1 MVDVL
6 ILSAL
11 KCPPGKRGLEGQ
23 KHFLFDFIHYFI
35 SSMFS
40 MNNKQNKIQFF
51 AFEKFIMYKVFSFRS
66 YMIHDTLTFNV
77 VNKRHF
83 NLQLFAKSFSK
94 IMISLKRSIITN
106 NLFIDFVR
114 LYNDKSFWC
123 LIIP

>member
-1 MVDVL
+1 MCL
-6 ILSAL
+6 FYLPSNIL
-11 KCPPGKRGLEGQ
+11 LEKEGWKDK

-77 VNKRHF
+77 VNKRHSK
-83 NLQLFAKSFSK
+83 LQVFAKSFSK
-94 IMISLKRSIITN
+94 IMITLKSSIITN

-114 LYNDKSFWC
+114 LYNDKSF
-123 LIIP
+123 